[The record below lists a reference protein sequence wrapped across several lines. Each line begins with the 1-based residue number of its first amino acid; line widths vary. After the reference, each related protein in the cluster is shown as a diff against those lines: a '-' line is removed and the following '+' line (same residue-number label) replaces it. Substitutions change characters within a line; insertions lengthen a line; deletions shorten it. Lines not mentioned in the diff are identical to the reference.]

1 MFCFPCNF
9 ESRHSLSSPFCSG
22 ASSSKWEHQN
32 WKPNSSK
39 ATLTPWPF
47 EDQSFLYT
55 FDRSTWI
62 FQQVTFLHLSSWLTA
77 VCQKPGYCAI
87 YFKLVFLHN
96 SKEPL
101 NQGCGVYPCPLRDV
115 DITFAM
121 NNIKQSR
128 GGIRLFFYTTAG
140 YSWGVTWI
148 SANTAVVS
156 VSYWEARSR
165 RVLSLKFLPDSC
177 DVFSATLSQFL
188 RCHESASLLVKCD
201 Y

>member
-1 MFCFPCNF
+1 MRHAQSSGFSVLFQCFV
-9 ESRHSLSSPFCSG
+9 SPATLKVDILYLPQFCSG

-55 FDRSTWI
+55 FDMSTWI

-128 GGIRLFFYTTAG
+128 SGIRLFFYTTAG
-140 YSWGVTWI
+140 YSG
-148 SANTAVVS
+148 
-156 VSYWEARSR
+156 E
-165 RVLSLKFLPDSC
+165 
-177 DVFSATLSQFL
+177 
-188 RCHESASLLVKCD
+188 
-201 Y
+201 